1 MNTTYPPQDLVLGLV
16 LINLELV
23 ETEIIHSD

>member
-1 MNTTYPPQDLVLGLV
+1 MNTTYPPQDLVLSLV